1 MGPRPSLMTV
11 RLPGFGVTL
20 AAFNASDAVSPL
32 TITEQATTAK
42 AEMRISSRRGR

>member
-1 MGPRPSLMTV
+1 MTV

-32 TITEQATTAK
+32 TITEQATDREEA
-42 AEMRISSRRGR
+42 AR